1 MNEEETESK
10 KTSGKKIAAYI
21 IAVAV
26 IGAAISIFV
35 EYRLEE
41 QKKIDMYNESFKRAM
56 DYQMDATVKAC
67 VAHDNYTGN
76 TVATSLFRNITT
88 VYPFLVAQ
96 SKILF
101 TDIDTMVDN
110 VTMPNY
116 YTALKQY
123 FLCAIINSAYM
134 QNYTKYFN
142 MTFPGMNY
150 VYFNDVAYQDDEPP
164 QSTISIGSD
173 GYWVRY
179 YSTTLE
185 DANLKL
191 DYISG
196 VLAVVYTG
204 GNQ

>member
-1 MNEEETESK
+1 MSEEEIPK

-26 IGAAISIFV
+26 IGAAISIVV

-41 QKKIDMYNESFKRAM
+41 QKKIDSYDESFRRAM
-56 DYQMDATVKAC
+56 DYQMDATVKAY
-67 VAHDNYTGN
+67 VAHENYTKN
-76 TVATSLFRNITT
+76 TVATSLFHNITT
-88 VYPFLVAQ
+88 VYPFLVSQ

-101 TDIDTMVDN
+101 TDIDTLVNN
-110 VTMPNY
+110 VTFPNY

-123 FLCAIINSAYM
+123 FLCVIINRAYM
-134 QNYTKYFN
+134 QNYTKYFK
-142 MTFPGMNY
+142 MTFPPGMNY
-150 VYFNDVAYQDDEPP
+150 EYFNDVAYQDDEPP

-179 YSTTLE
+179 YSTAL
-185 DANLKL
+185 DDVNLKL

-196 VLAVVYTG
+196 VLAIVYTG
-204 GNQ
+204 GR